1 MPQFT
6 KYALENSL
14 KKLLLQKPLNKITIN
29 DITEDCGINR
39 MTFYYHFRDIY
50 DLVEWVCMEDAKKA
64 LADNFVRIFDAVRE
78 NKPFI
83 MNVYRCV
90 SREQVEKYLTPLT
103 DDLLMGVI
111 NELSAEMVVRAEDKA
126 FIAQVYSYAFVGLML
141 EWIAADMQG
150 KPEEIVLSQ
159 GSAEAIRASV
169 EAHNGPGA
177 SLVTAELTYSDGQ
190 MAAVRNNIPVIKV
203 KMGPNWSM
211 DIPAMKAAA
220 AEAAKKGTAI
230 VYFVNPNNPTSTI
243 ADTNALFDWIRG
255 KPVNTVFILD
265 EAYAEFVE
273 DKSYRSAAELVLE
286 GLDNVIVLKTFS
298 KIFAMAGLRLGF
310 AYAAPERVKKVHD
323 HIAYDFFQNTP
334 AIEAALAEMN
344 DKAFLKQSLEETLE
358 SRRIMEEVLKELQL
372 EYLPSQTNF
381 VFFNLKK
388 PLKVFADAMKAE
400 HIMVGRPFPP
410 ATTWCRVSY
419 VRPAEM
425 KYVADVM
432 RALRT
437 KGVI

>member
-1 MPQFT
+1 MAIQRRRMLT
-6 KYALENSL
+6 AALGGAFSASVLTAGRVDAAPAPVFE
-14 KKLLLQKPLNKITIN
+14 KPT
-29 DITEDCGINR
+29 
-39 MTFYYHFRDIY
+39 
-50 DLVEWVCMEDAKKA
+50 
-64 LADNFVRIFDAVRE
+64 ADNPIIACYNENPLGLSAAARKAVADSAAVANRYPFVRCEVLR
-78 NKPFI
+78 
-83 MNVYRCV
+83 
-90 SREQVEKYLTPLT
+90 
-103 DDLLMGVI
+103 
-111 NELSAEMVVRAEDKA
+111 KA
-126 FIAQVYSYAFVGLML
+126 CAQLIG
-141 EWIAADMQG
+141 G

-220 AEAAKKGTAI
+220 AEAAKKGIAI

-255 KPVNTVFILD
+255 KPANTVFILD

-273 DKSYRSAAELVLE
+273 DKSYRSAAELVRE

-310 AYAAPERVKKVHD
+310 AYAAPERVKKV
-323 HIAYDFFQNTP
+323 
-334 AIEAALAEMN
+334 L
-344 DKAFLKQSLEETLE
+344 LKQSLEETLE

>member
-1 MPQFT
+1 
-6 KYALENSL
+6 
-14 KKLLLQKPLNKITIN
+14 
-29 DITEDCGINR
+29 
-39 MTFYYHFRDIY
+39 
-50 DLVEWVCMEDAKKA
+50 
-64 LADNFVRIFDAVRE
+64 
-78 NKPFI
+78 
-83 MNVYRCV
+83 
-90 SREQVEKYLTPLT
+90 
-103 DDLLMGVI
+103 
-111 NELSAEMVVRAEDKA
+111 
-126 FIAQVYSYAFVGLML
+126 
-141 EWIAADMQG
+141 MQ
-150 KPEEIVLSQ
+150 
-159 GSAEAIRASV
+159 
-169 EAHNGPGA
+169 
-177 SLVTAELTYSDGQ
+177 
-190 MAAVRNNIPVIKV
+190 
-203 KMGPNWSM
+203 
-211 DIPAMKAAA
+211 
-220 AEAAKKGTAI
+220 
-230 VYFVNPNNPTSTI
+230 
-243 ADTNALFDWIRG
+243 DTNALFDWIRG
-255 KPVNTVFILD
+255 KPANTVFILD

-273 DKSYRSAAELVLE
+273 DKSYRSAAELVRE

>member
-1 MPQFT
+1 MAIQRRRMLT
-6 KYALENSL
+6 AALGGAFSASVLTAGRVDAAPAPVFE
-14 KKLLLQKPLNKITIN
+14 KPT
-29 DITEDCGINR
+29 
-39 MTFYYHFRDIY
+39 
-50 DLVEWVCMEDAKKA
+50 
-64 LADNFVRIFDAVRE
+64 ADNPIIACYNENPLGLSAAARKAVADSAAVANRYPFVRCEVLR
-78 NKPFI
+78 
-83 MNVYRCV
+83 
-90 SREQVEKYLTPLT
+90 
-103 DDLLMGVI
+103 
-111 NELSAEMVVRAEDKA
+111 KA
-126 FIAQVYSYAFVGLML
+126 CAQLIG
-141 EWIAADMQG
+141 G

-169 EAHNGPGA
+169 DAHNGPGA

>member
-1 MPQFT
+1 MAIQRRRMLT
-6 KYALENSL
+6 AALGGAFSASL
-14 KKLLLQKPLNKITIN
+14 LTAGRVDAAPAPVFEKPT
-29 DITEDCGINR
+29 
-39 MTFYYHFRDIY
+39 
-50 DLVEWVCMEDAKKA
+50 
-64 LADNFVRIFDAVRE
+64 ADNPIIACYNENPLGLSAAARKAVADSAAVANRYPFVRCEVLR
-78 NKPFI
+78 
-83 MNVYRCV
+83 
-90 SREQVEKYLTPLT
+90 
-103 DDLLMGVI
+103 
-111 NELSAEMVVRAEDKA
+111 KA
-126 FIAQVYSYAFVGLML
+126 CAQLIG
-141 EWIAADMQG
+141 G

-203 KMGPNWSM
+203 KMGLNWS
-211 DIPAMKAAA
+211 
-220 AEAAKKGTAI
+220 
-230 VYFVNPNNPTSTI
+230 
-243 ADTNALFDWIRG
+243 
-255 KPVNTVFILD
+255 TVFILD

-273 DKSYRSAAELVLE
+273 DKSYRSAAELVRE

-400 HIMVGRPFPP
+400 NIMVGRPFPP